1 MFSSIAASPSAEQ
14 ALLKSII
21 TEERKSHA
29 RPILNSSDVMEY
41 SIGLEITQILDVS
54 TEGQVMHV
62 TGFLR
67 QQWKNELMGWD
78 PDNYSNITAVNVDM
92 EHVWHPETVLYNGI
106 GKVSSHD
113 EASEEWTTHD
123 IKTKIN
129 IKRDGINSWLS
140 PLTLKSSCSFDVSN
154 LPHDAQRCVIT
165 LGPWTDSSKI
175 RCYSNNLSVITT
187 DFKKNVE
194 WKIVSA
200 SQTIVDTY
208 YECCEKPFSLLQ
220 VELLLERKPLFYHF
234 NFILPCTFLI
244 ATILISHWV
253 PPQSGERIV
262 LCITVGLACYFMLNL
277 ITSRVLPRTS
287 EVSMIYKV
295 YVLLIS
301 TVLFST
307 LATCLVLIMYHT
319 PDLHHTWLPT
329 VVEKRYLPKE
339 LWLSSL
345 IADGIIEEDQK
356 KSKNRGEDKMEGV
369 MLIARN
375 VKEKYGANFIFDPLP
390 GKTFDKVRK
399 AKKVGKQ
406 NILKEVQ
413 FLNDTAYEE
422 ERNKRVQ
429 NRSEYITRLVDR
441 SIFWV
446 LLVVSLTTV
455 CLTTLPSY
463 F

>member
-1 MFSSIAASPSAEQ
+1 
-14 ALLKSII
+14 
-21 TEERKSHA
+21 
-29 RPILNSSDVMEY
+29 
-41 SIGLEITQILDVS
+41 
-54 TEGQVMHV
+54 
-62 TGFLR
+62 
-67 QQWKNELMGWD
+67 
-78 PDNYSNITAVNVDM
+78 
-92 EHVWHPETVLYNGI
+92 
-106 GKVSSHD
+106 
-113 EASEEWTTHD
+113 
-123 IKTKIN
+123 
-129 IKRDGINSWLS
+129 
-140 PLTLKSSCSFDVSN
+140 
-154 LPHDAQRCVIT
+154 
-165 LGPWTDSSKI
+165 
-175 RCYSNNLSVITT
+175 
-187 DFKKNVE
+187 
-194 WKIVSA
+194 
-200 SQTIVDTY
+200 
-208 YECCEKPFSLLQ
+208 
-220 VELLLERKPLFYHF
+220 
-234 NFILPCTFLI
+234 
-244 ATILISHWV
+244 
-253 PPQSGERIV
+253 
-262 LCITVGLACYFMLNL
+262 
-277 ITSRVLPRTS
+277 
-287 EVSMIYKV
+287 MIYKV

-329 VVEKRYLPKE
+329 AVEKRYLPKE

-375 VKEKYGANFIFDPLP
+375 VKEKYGANFIFDPLL
-390 GKTFDKVRK
+390 GKSFDKVRK